1 MPNPVSSQ
9 GGELCSPL
17 PRFGQHGSED
27 NLKSWVAEPPLT
39 WPTDWWGV
47 SFGHTNFRMS
57 RWQKT
62 AHIDGDGVLP
72 RYPYYMMYGEQVDQ
86 LATLV
91 VATSCRHT
99 LRESIIIYSLV
110 SIMYII

>member
-1 MPNPVSSQ
+1 MAPRTYSEGEDIKCGNVGGTLEANERSMRRSSR
-9 GGELCSPL
+9 L
-17 PRFGQHGSED
+17 
-27 NLKSWVAEPPLT
+27 
-39 WPTDWWGV
+39 